1 MLELKD
7 YQKEAVRKLKENIVD
22 MLGWEVSLYLQGKR
36 SLRKLS

>member
-22 MLGWEVSLYLQGKR
+22 MLGWEGKLR
-36 SLRKLS
+36 LRKLS

>member
-22 MLGWEVSLYLQGKR
+22 MLGWGISGSVLLII
-36 SLRKLS
+36 

>member
-22 MLGWEVSLYLQGKR
+22 MLVTEREVPS
-36 SLRKLS
+36 

>member
-22 MLGWEVSLYLQGKR
+22 MNSWGQTP
-36 SLRKLS
+36 